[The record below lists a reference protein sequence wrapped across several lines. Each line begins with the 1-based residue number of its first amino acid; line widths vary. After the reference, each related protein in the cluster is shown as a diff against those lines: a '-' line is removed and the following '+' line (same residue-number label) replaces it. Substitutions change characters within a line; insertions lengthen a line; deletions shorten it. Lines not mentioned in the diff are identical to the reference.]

1 MLVGRPRLCRPTVR
15 MEVALG
21 RAVERRVLGVLAAM
35 MVLDMLQSLAEV
47 FVVVGLAS
55 VSLEDDMRE
64 EGC

>member
-1 MLVGRPRLCRPTVR
+1 

-21 RAVERRVLGVLAAM
+21 RAVKRRVLGVLAAM
-35 MVLDMLQSLAEV
+35 MVLDMFQSLAEV